1 MASAKAGLKMKAS
14 VKARRFPVAAA
25 CLALLAGGCE
35 TMEDYSLTGKV
46 WSTHEFS
53 KWNEPEPSPRL
64 ALYEAP
70 DHSQLLVV
78 YDAHS
83 EKHSAVKR
91 RAYYLQPNEARIAER
106 KEPTFVDPAAAE
118 GMVPVPVF
126 EAKTL
131 GTNLPAGFTNY
142 AIVSE
147 SGRSFTL
154 YPQATP
160 LGACELP
167 VYRETSN
174 TALRVG
180 LTPFAAAGDVV
191 MVGVVAS
198 FMALYVACESG
209 FTYTP

>member
-1 MASAKAGLKMKAS
+1 MG
-14 VKARRFPVAAA
+14 
-25 CLALLAGGCE
+25 LALLVGGCE
-35 TMEDYSLTGKV
+35 TVEDYSLTGKV

-64 ALYEAP
+64 ELYETP
-70 DHSQLLVV
+70 DHSQLLVA

-91 RAYYLQPNEARIAER
+91 RAYFMQPNEARIGER
-106 KEPTFVDPAAAE
+106 KAPVFVDPAVAR
-118 GMVPVPVF
+118 GLTPIPVF

-131 GTNLPAGFTNY
+131 GTNLPAGLTNY
-142 AIVSE
+142 AVLAE

-154 YPQATP
+154 YPQASP
-160 LGACELP
+160 LGGCELP

-180 LTPFAAAGDVV
+180 LTPFAVVGDVV

-198 FMALYVACESG
+198 VVALYVACATG
-209 FTYTP
+209 FYYSP

>member
-1 MASAKAGLKMKAS
+1 MKRAYRAGWVPTA
-14 VKARRFPVAAA
+14 VAG
-25 CLALLAGGCE
+25 LALLVSGCE
-35 TMEDYSLTGKV
+35 TVEDCSLTGKV

-64 ALYEAP
+64 ALYETP

-91 RAYYLQPNEARIAER
+91 RAYYLQSNEARIAER
-106 KEPTFVDPAAAE
+106 KEPAFVDPAAAE
-118 GMVPVPVF
+118 GLVPIPVF
-126 EAKTL
+126 EARTL
-131 GTNLPAGFTNY
+131 CTNLPSGFTNY
-142 AIVSE
+142 AVVSE

-154 YPQATP
+154 HPQATP

-180 LTPFAAAGDVV
+180 LTPFAVVGDVV

-198 FMALYVACESG
+198 VAALIIACESG
-209 FTYTP
+209 FYYSP